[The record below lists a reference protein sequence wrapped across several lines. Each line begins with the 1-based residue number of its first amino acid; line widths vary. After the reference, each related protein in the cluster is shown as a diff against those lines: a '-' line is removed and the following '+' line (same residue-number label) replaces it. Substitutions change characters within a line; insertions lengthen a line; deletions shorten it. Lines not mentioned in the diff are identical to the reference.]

1 MMKIRVAFLLTSL
14 FIICSGCNAT
24 TTEEMDYEKTKKMV
38 VDILKTD
45 EGKKAITDVLSDD
58 GIKSE
63 LIMNQEIVKKT
74 VEETLISDK
83 GKKFWE
89 EAFMD
94 PKFTDAYA
102 KALKTEHKRLMKEL
116 TKDPAYRK
124 MITDIMKEPDL
135 QKEFTK
141 LLKTNEMR
149 KMYKDLII
157 ETGESPLVE
166 AKMEEILKKAATKAI
181 EKDKKESEKK

>member
-1 MMKIRVAFLLTSL
+1 MKFRVAFLLTSL
-14 FIICSGCNAT
+14 FIICSGCSGTN

-45 EGKKAITDVLSDD
+45 DGKKAITDLLSDESV
-58 GIKSE
+58 KSE
-63 LIMNQEIVKKT
+63 LIMNQDIVKKT
-74 VEETLISDK
+74 VEETLTSDK
-83 GKKFWE
+83 GKQFWE
-89 EAFMD
+89 KAFKD
-94 PKFTDAYA
+94 PKFTAAYA

-116 TKDPAYRK
+116 TKDAAYRA
-124 MITDIMKEPDL
+124 MITEIMKEPDL

-149 KMYKDLII
+149 KIYKDLII

-166 AKMEEILKKAATKAI
+166 AKMEDLLQKAATKAA
-181 EKDKKESEKK
+181 EKSQKASEKK